1 MNSFN
6 DWNDVQAMK
15 GLREAVVAYA
25 TAEAP
30 EYLEDGADGM
40 KGLSDDDYPYVLE
53 RAIKEKGECVFYFSR
68 GADDQ
73 MEDHAHYRFAGK
85 YFECDGARQIG
96 GPFDDNN
103 AEIILDLLSDAYE
116 VGFVASPE
124 PGATVSVGGDFPDE
138 YFIKLCASLV
148 PVGLQLEINGTL
160 YIRTTEGLALVKLP

>member
-53 RAIKEKGECVFYFSR
+53 RAIKDKGECVFYFSR

-73 MEDHAHYRFAGK
+73 IQDHTHRRFAGK
-85 YFECDGARQIG
+85 YFECDGAGQIG
-96 GPFDDNN
+96 GPYDDNN
-103 AEIILDLLSDAYE
+103 ADIILDLLSDAFE
-116 VGFVASPE
+116 AGFVASPE
-124 PGATVSVGGDFPDE
+124 PGATVSVGGDFPDDF
-138 YFIKLCASLV
+138 FIKLCSSLV
-148 PVGLQLEINGTL
+148 PVGQQLEINGTI
-160 YIRTTEGLALVKLP
+160 YVRTTEGLASVKLP